1 MFILILFGYKQ
12 YKVFTTD
19 VLGYTLID
27 CIWVTAMKEINKV
40 NWAVMTELRFEGG
53 AAHQRAQILHHE
65 NPPE

>member
-1 MFILILFGYKQ
+1 MFILILFGHKQ

-40 NWAVMTELRFEGG
+40 NWDRNDRTSL
-53 AAHQRAQILHHE
+53 
-65 NPPE
+65 